1 MRAKGWGIGLVLSGL
16 SALWL
21 ASPLWAAE
29 NCAKDKAGASA
40 QTSKSKS
47 TASTSAGTKS
57 SSSKHELKAAKDP
70 VVVAFTL
77 PRGVELNDK
86 QQRAYTKLK
95 RDNEKAY
102 RAAVDKTTRTT
113 DPEEKR
119 KAAKEAHELRGKIDS
134 GMQNILAIPVVDAQK
149 EAIKEAKDL
158 YRARHGIYYYGSSG
172 SSGGGSRCPCGK

>member
-1 MRAKGWGIGLVLSGL
+1 MRAKGWGIRLVLSGL
-16 SALWL
+16 ASALWL

-29 NCAKDKAGASA
+29 NCAKDKAGTSA

-57 SSSKHELKAAKDP
+57 SSGKHELKAAKDP
-70 VVVAFTL
+70 VVVAFSL
-77 PRGVELNDK
+77 PKGTELNDK
-86 QQRAYTKLK
+86 QQRAYAKLK

-113 DPEEKR
+113 DKDEKR
-119 KAAKEAHELRGKIDS
+119 KAAKEAHELREKIDV
-134 GMQNILAIPVVDAQK
+134 GMKDIMAIPIVDAQK

-158 YRARHGIYYYGSSG
+158 YRARHGIYYAYP